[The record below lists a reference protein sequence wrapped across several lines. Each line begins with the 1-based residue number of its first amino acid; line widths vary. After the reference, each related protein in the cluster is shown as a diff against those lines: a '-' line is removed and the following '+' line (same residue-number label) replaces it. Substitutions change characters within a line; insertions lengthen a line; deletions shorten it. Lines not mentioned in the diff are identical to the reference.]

1 MERTEML
8 PAVEDFVARL
18 RAACADGLE
27 GEARW
32 RRCGELLEDLLADP
46 ALKAHARGWPVG
58 GFDGRKVDN
67 LLFYVDPDYGFALNG
82 LIKRPGGR
90 AQIHDHGPA
99 WTVYGLLE
107 GRERIARFGVATD
120 ADGTRRLEE
129 TSSVACGPG
138 DVDIV
143 APHENPFRICRRSQ
157 DRRLHRPQ
165 PAHRHVPPDG
175 LRDRRR
181 RRAHP
186 GPQPGA
192 LRAALIRGGASF
204 DTRLRRYSG

>member
-8 PAVEDFVARL
+8 PAVEDFVTAL
-18 RAACADGLE
+18 RAACAAGLE

-32 RRCGELLEDLLADP
+32 RRCAELLRPLLADA
-46 ALKAHARGWPVG
+46 ALKAHAGDWPVG

-107 GRERIARFGVATD
+107 GRERIVRFGVVTGE
-120 ADGTRRLEE
+120 DGARRLEE
-129 TSSVACGPG
+129 TASIECGPG

-143 APHENPFRICRRSQ
+143 PPREIHSEYAGAGRTVAFIVRSQ
-157 DRRLHRPQ
+157 RTGTFRQ
-165 PAHRHVPPDG
+165 KGYETSVDG
-175 LRDRRR
+175 ELI
-181 RRAHP
+181 P
-186 GPQPGA
+186 GPNQVPYA
-192 LRAALIRGGASF
+192 LG
-204 DTRLRRYSG
+204 

>member
-8 PAVEDFVARL
+8 PAVEDFVAAL
-18 RAACADGLE
+18 RAACAGGLE

-32 RRCGELLEDLLADP
+32 RRCGELLRPLLADP
-46 ALKAHARGWPVG
+46 ALKAHARDWPVG

-90 AQIHDHGPA
+90 AQIHDHGPS

-107 GRERIARFGVATD
+107 GRERIVRFGVATG
-120 ADGTRRLEE
+120 AEGARRLEE
-129 TSSVACGPG
+129 TASIECGPG

-143 APHENPFRICRRSQ
+143 PPHEIHSEYAGDSRTVAFIVRSQ
-157 DRRLHRPQ
+157 RTGSFAQ
-165 PAHRHVPPDG
+165 KGYESSVDG
-175 LRDRRR
+175 
-181 RRAHP
+181 APIP
-186 GPQPGA
+186 GPNQVPYA
-192 LRAALIRGGASF
+192 LG
-204 DTRLRRYSG
+204 